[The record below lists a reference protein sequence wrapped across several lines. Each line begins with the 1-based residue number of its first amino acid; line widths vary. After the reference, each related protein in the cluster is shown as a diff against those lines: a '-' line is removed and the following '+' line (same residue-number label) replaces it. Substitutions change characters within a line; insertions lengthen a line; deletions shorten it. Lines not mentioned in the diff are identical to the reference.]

1 MAVDKLVDSTQLN
14 ADLTSV
20 ANAIRT
26 KGGTS
31 ADLAFPNGF
40 VSAVDAI
47 PTGGS
52 LDVDGL
58 ADHTIPQG
66 AIEFD
71 SATVISRYQFQSCV
85 NIVSINSSTVEEIQ
99 DYAFY
104 DCEGLE
110 DINLPNL
117 TVLRNASAPKPNTNS
132 IGYFFQYCYK
142 LKKIHFPKLLNMYG
156 NYAFADCGIGTD
168 TGMIVVL
175 PKIVALGVRAFR
187 QCKCSDVDLGENLSE
202 ILTDTFY
209 NGTYGN
215 IILRGQNV
223 VPAATTNAIKDC
235 TDVYVPAALI
245 ESYKT
250 ATNWST
256 KYAAGTLTFHAIE
269 GSQYEHYYADGTPI
283 T

>member
-1 MAVDKLVDSTQLN
+1 MAVDKLVDSTQLD
-14 ADLTSV
+14 AGLTSV

-31 ADLAFPNGF
+31 ADLAFPAGF
-40 VSAVDAI
+40 VSAVNAI
-47 PTGGS
+47 PTGGGV
-52 LDVDGL
+52 DVDDL
-58 ADHTIPQG
+58 ARHAIPQG
-66 AIEFD
+66 AIEFN
-71 SATVISRYQFQSCV
+71 SVKVIPRYQFDSCV
-85 NIVSINSSTVEEIQ
+85 NIVSVNSSTVEEIRE
-99 DYAFY
+99 YAFFN
-104 DCEGLE
+104 CQGLE

-117 TVLRNASAPKPNTNS
+117 TVLRNTSAANTNTA
-132 IGYFFQYCYK
+132 GYFFQNCYK

-156 NYAFADCGIGTD
+156 NYAFENCGTRTD
-168 TGMIVVL
+168 AGMIVVL
-175 PKIVALGVRAFR
+175 PKIVNLGVRAFR
-187 QCKCSDVDLGENLSE
+187 QCKCSDIDLGEDLSR

-215 IILRGQNV
+215 LILRGQNV
-223 VPAATTNAIKDC
+223 VPVATIDAISGCK
-235 TDVYVPAALI
+235 DVYVPAALI
-245 ESYKT
+245 ESYKA

>member
-1 MAVDKLVDSTQLN
+1 MAVDKLVDSTQLD

-31 ADLAFPNGF
+31 ADLAFPAGF
-40 VSAVDAI
+40 VSAVNAI
-47 PTGGS
+47 PTGGGI
-52 LDVDGL
+52 DVDDL
-58 ADHTIPQG
+58 VEHAIPQG
-66 AIEFD
+66 AIEFN
-71 SATVISRYQFQSCV
+71 SATVIPRYQFESCV
-85 NIVSINSSTVEEIQ
+85 NIVSINSSTVEEIRE
-99 DYAFY
+99 YAFY

-117 TVLRNASAPKPNTNS
+117 TVLRNASVTNPNTNS
-132 IGYFFQYCYK
+132 NGYFFQYCYK

-156 NYAFADCGIGTD
+156 NYGFADCGTSTD
-168 TGMIVVL
+168 AGMIVVL
-175 PKIVALGVRAFR
+175 PKIVNLGVRAFR
-187 QCKCSDVDLGENLSE
+187 QCKCSDIDLGEDLSG

-215 IILRGQNV
+215 LILRGQNV
-223 VPAATTNAIKDC
+223 VPAATTNAIGGC

-245 ESYKT
+245 ESYKA

-269 GSQYEHYYADGTPI
+269 GSQYENYYADGTPI